1 MVVWDIWA
9 SFEPIETPDAID
21 SKSDAVFFF
30 FRLPRCVLEDLGPVY
45 ALNWVVLKEAERSGE
60 STSGWMTIETAL
72 LPIFCLFFTS
82 WICCRGT
89 KAG

>member
-9 SFEPIETPDAID
+9 SFELPDAID

-45 ALNWVVLKEAERSGE
+45 ALN
-60 STSGWMTIETAL
+60 
-72 LPIFCLFFTS
+72 
-82 WICCRGT
+82 
-89 KAG
+89 

>member
-45 ALNWVVLKEAERSGE
+45 ALN
-60 STSGWMTIETAL
+60 
-72 LPIFCLFFTS
+72 
-82 WICCRGT
+82 
-89 KAG
+89 